1 MSIDLYTDRR
11 GGRDLGV
18 SIATVRSR
26 TRWYSGSCCAW
37 NKFIL
42 INMLGVFGY
51 LYELSALAG
60 ISVAVSLSESV
71 RISPDSES
79 ESGSLYP

>member
-1 MSIDLYTDRR
+1 
-11 GGRDLGV
+11 
-18 SIATVRSR
+18 
-26 TRWYSGSCCAW
+26 
-37 NKFIL
+37 
-42 INMLGVFGY
+42 MLGVFGY